1 MEKRVLLDLTYHK
14 VYYIK
19 TSVVNFYLTVPKTVV
34 STNISIELKNKMGN
48 YNLELNDEVWV
59 MDNIKNLFSYI
70 DNYNISLALPVLDE
84 NEINALEKMDSTK
97 FENIDKILGEVIN
110 TAYKILLEEKKQVS
124 KQIVLINNERYKTF
138 ITWFVTRYKD
148 RVICKN
154 LLELIQIFNVNATSY
169 KKLETPVMNFVVG
182 SYGTEVDAPKV
193 VKEDIPQETALMKP
207 QLQPSSGF
215 ASYWI
220 LVIIT
225 IVVAAVVAIIA
236 FTS

>member
-1 MEKRVLLDLTYHK
+1 MEKREILDLTYHK
-14 VYYIK
+14 VYYVK
-19 TSVVNFYLTVPKTVV
+19 MSNVNFYLTVPKTVV

-48 YNLELNDEVWV
+48 FNLELNDEVWV
-59 MDNIKNLFSYI
+59 MDNVKNLFSYI
-70 DNYNISLALPVLDE
+70 DNYNISLALPVLNE
-84 NEINALEKMDSTK
+84 NEINVLEKMDNTQ

-110 TAYKILLEEKKQVS
+110 TSYKILLDENKQVS
-124 KQIVLINNERYKTF
+124 KQIVLVNNERYKTF

-193 VKEDIPQETALMKP
+193 VKEDIPAETTIMKP

-236 FTS
+236 FMS